1 MRADACSVGYCTVH
15 RDSQPEFLLA
25 SDDAALL
32 ARVEPVLAAHPARV
46 RKLHSAEEL
55 LGAVGDQAVALLA
68 LDAGLPGMQMGQL
81 LAALRAHPGGAG
93 LPIVLFSDTVTNEL
107 RDRLREG
114 VISDVVAWQMSAD
127 FLQLRV
133 EAALAGCERQR
144 ELERL
149 RERAST
155 NAQTDSLTGVYNRQ
169 AMLSLLFR
177 ETDRVQRMKTSLC
190 LILFDIDDFSHWNL
204 RLGPGACDELLEQT
218 AVRVA
223 RLLRSYDLLG
233 RVGKDEFLAALPG
246 CSVVNAMQLA
256 ERIKQEVFAA
266 PFQIAGKAIR
276 LSACFSV
283 ACSQG
288 RSPVVVLRELEE
300 GLAVAKQDG
309 PETIRLAEWQEAKPA
324 PVEFLTLEEA
334 RD

>member
-1 MRADACSVGYCTVH
+1 MLP
-15 RDSQPEFLLA
+15 DSQSDFLLA

-32 ARVEPVLAAHPARV
+32 QRVQPVLAAHAARV
-46 RKLHSAEEL
+46 QTVGSADALLHA
-55 LGAVGDQAVALLA
+55 LGEQPAALLA
-68 LDAGLPGMQMGQL
+68 LDAGLPGMPMGQL
-81 LAALRAHPGGAG
+81 LAALRAHPGGAL
-93 LPIVLFSDTVTNEL
+93 LPIVLFSDTATDDL

-114 VISDVVAWQMSAD
+114 VISDVVPPSMSAE
-127 FLQLRV
+127 FIALRV
-133 EAALAGCERQR
+133 EASLAAHERQW
-144 ELERL
+144 ELDRL
-149 RERAST
+149 RERASAH
-155 NAQTDSLTGVYNRQ
+155 AQADALTGIYNRQ
-169 AMLSLLFR
+169 AMLTLLFR
-177 ETDRVQRMKTSLC
+177 ETDRVQRMKTPLC
-190 LILFDIDDFSHWNL
+190 LVLFDLDDFSHWNL

-233 RVGKDEFLAALPG
+233 RVGKDEFVAALPG

-256 ERIKQEVFAA
+256 ERIKQEVFSA
-266 PFQIAGKAIR
+266 PFQVVGRSIR

-309 PETIRLAEWQEAKPA
+309 PETIRLAEWQDAKPA
-324 PVEFLTLEEA
+324 PVEFLTLEGGG
-334 RD
+334 